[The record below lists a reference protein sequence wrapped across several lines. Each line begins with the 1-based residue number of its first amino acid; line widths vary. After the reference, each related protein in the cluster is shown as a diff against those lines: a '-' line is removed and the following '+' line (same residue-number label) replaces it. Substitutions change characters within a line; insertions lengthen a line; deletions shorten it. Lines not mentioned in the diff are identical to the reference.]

1 MQPKLVTT
9 QQEVRHS
16 VMVMIIALP
25 IKSILEQNY
34 LQLSIIKVKVSAPKI
49 VAITMALI
57 LIIKE

>member
-1 MQPKLVTT
+1 VQPKLMTT
-9 QQEVRHS
+9 QQEVRHN

-25 IKSILEQNY
+25 IKSILGQNY

>member
-9 QQEVRHS
+9 QQEVRYN

-34 LQLSIIKVKVSAPKI
+34 LQLSIMKVKVSAPKI